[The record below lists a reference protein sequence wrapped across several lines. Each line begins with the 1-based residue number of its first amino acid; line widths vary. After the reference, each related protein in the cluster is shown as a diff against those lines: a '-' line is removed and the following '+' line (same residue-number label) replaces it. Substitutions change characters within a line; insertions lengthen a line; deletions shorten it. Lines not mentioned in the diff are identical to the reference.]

1 MVSRKY
7 TPDFRLENEV
17 DPRSGRIRTVP
28 VYRGPLFSFVR
39 DAQAVARMRRIYPAL
54 TALAVLIY
62 GALLFTNTAA
72 GRTMY
77 VMLPFA
83 PLCFPLLYAAMGC
96 FRLLTAKGQVT
107 REHKD
112 KTGDRLSAASAV
124 MTGLSGV
131 SFVGHIVF
139 WCLHGEALQD
149 FLLLLGTAVIFG
161 CGLAMFL
168 LRKNLE
174 MVQTG
179 STVREE

>member
-1 MVSRKY
+1 MVTRKY
-7 TPDFRLENEV
+7 TPDYRLENEV
-17 DPRSGRIRTVP
+17 NPQSGRIRTVP
-28 VYRGPLFSFVR
+28 VYRGPLFSFVCGTET
-39 DAQAVARMRRIYPAL
+39 VARMRKTYPAL
-54 TALAVLIY
+54 TALAILVY

-96 FRLLTAKGQVT
+96 FRLLTAKEQVT

-112 KTGDRLSAASAV
+112 KTGDRLSGASAV
-124 MTGLSGV
+124 MMGFSGV
-131 SFVGHIVF
+131 SLVGHIVF
-139 WCLHGEALQD
+139 WCLHGETWQD

-168 LRKNLE
+168 LRKNLRME
-174 MVQTG
+174 QTG
-179 STVREE
+179 TTAKE